1 MDFELCVNNIKASQ
15 SDCAIIDAMS
25 DNGKGETLQI
35 LQRAFA
41 GLWILLSFVMLA
53 LSVAPLVVS
62 EDVLFSVSSRFQL
75 NHGQGQTCA
84 LCGMT
89 RGYVLLAHLR
99 IKEAYLANEGAPFLY
114 FGSLVNGLFMF
125 FWLIKKM
132 GQRFRKK

>member
-1 MDFELCVNNIKASQ
+1 MF
-15 SDCAIIDAMS
+15 
-25 DNGKGETLQI
+25 DNGKSETMQI
-35 LQRAFA
+35 VQNAFA

-75 NHGQGQTCA
+75 NHRPGQTCA

-99 IKEAYLANEGAPFLY
+99 IKEAYLANKGAPFLY
-114 FGSLVNGLFMF
+114 VSSLVNGLFMF
-125 FWLIKKM
+125 FWLIRKM